1 MKHAA
6 GSTMRFPDREKQE
19 VLMMKDYRSFLS
31 EVLIP
36 ENVLKARVK
45 ELGEEISRDYEGK
58 TILAICILRGGVMFL
73 TDLIRYIKP
82 PVAIDFMSV
91 SSYGVGSRS
100 SDGEVRITLDLTTS
114 IVDKHVLIVEDIID
128 SGNTL
133 SSVIEMLRTR
143 HPASLEVCTLL
154 NKYSR
159 REVDVPIKYC
169 GFDIPDK
176 FVFGYGLD
184 MDEYYRN
191 LPFIGVVDL
200 DNYEVES

>member
-1 MKHAA
+1 M
-6 GSTMRFPDREKQE
+6 Q
-19 VLMMKDYRSFLS
+19 DYHSFLA
-31 EVLIP
+31 EILIP
-36 ENVLKARVK
+36 EDQLKKRVK
-45 ELGEEISRDYEGK
+45 ELGGEISRDYEDK
-58 TILAICILRGGVMFL
+58 EILAICILRGGVMFL
-73 TDLIRYIKP
+73 TDLIRHIKP
-82 PVAIDFMSV
+82 PVAIDFMGL

-100 SDGEVRITLDLTTS
+100 SEGQVRITLDLTTS
-114 IVDKHVLIVEDIID
+114 IAGKNVLIVEDIID

-143 HPASLEVCTLL
+143 NPTSLEVCTLL
-154 NKYSR
+154 NKFSR

-200 DNYEVES
+200 EKYEAEI

>member
-1 MKHAA
+1 M
-6 GSTMRFPDREKQE
+6 QE
-19 VLMMKDYRSFLS
+19 YQEFLS

-36 ENVLKARVK
+36 EDKLKERVK
-45 ELGEEISRDYEGK
+45 ELGQEISRDYEGK
-58 TILAICILRGGVMFL
+58 KIMAICILRGGVMFL
-73 TDLIRYIKP
+73 TDLIRHIEP
-82 PVAIDFMSV
+82 PVAIDFMGV

-114 IVDKHVLIVEDIID
+114 IVGKHVLIVEDIID

-133 SSVIEMLRTR
+133 SSVIELLRTR
-143 HPASLEVCTLL
+143 NPASLEVCTLL

-169 GFDIPDK
+169 GFNIPDK

-200 DNYEVES
+200 DKYEVES

>member
-1 MKHAA
+1 M
-6 GSTMRFPDREKQE
+6 QE
-19 VLMMKDYRSFLS
+19 YQEFLA
-31 EVLIP
+31 EVLID
-36 ENVLKARVK
+36 ETTLKKRIV
-45 ELGEEISRDYEGK
+45 ELGQAISEDYVGRK
-58 TILAICILRGGVMFL
+58 ILAICILRGGVMFL
-73 TDLIRYIKP
+73 TDLIRHIKP

-91 SSYGVGSRS
+91 SSYGVGARE

-114 IVDKHVLIVEDIID
+114 VSHQNVLIVEDIID
-128 SGNTL
+128 SGHTL
-133 SSVIEMLRTR
+133 SSVIELLRTR
-143 HPASLEVCTLL
+143 NPASLEVCTLL
-154 NKYSR
+154 NKYER

-200 DNYEVES
+200 EKYERDVSS

>member
-1 MKHAA
+1 M
-6 GSTMRFPDREKQE
+6 Q
-19 VLMMKDYRSFLS
+19 DYHEFLS
-31 EVLIP
+31 EILIP
-36 ENVLKARVK
+36 EDKLKQRVK
-45 ELGEEISRDYEGK
+45 ELGQEISRDYQGK
-58 TILAICILRGGVMFL
+58 KILAICILRGGVMFL
-73 TDLIRYIKP
+73 TDLIRYIEP
-82 PVAIDFMSV
+82 PVAIDFMGV
-91 SSYGVGSRS
+91 SSYGVGSRT